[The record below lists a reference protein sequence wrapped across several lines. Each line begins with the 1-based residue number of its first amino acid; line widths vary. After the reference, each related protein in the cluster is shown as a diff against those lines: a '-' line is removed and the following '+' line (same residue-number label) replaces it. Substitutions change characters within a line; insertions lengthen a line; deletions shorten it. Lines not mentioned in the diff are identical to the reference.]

1 MTPKK
6 VMLIDGNSIANRAY
20 YGLAGRQNLT
30 AADGTPTGAVYAFLN
45 MLLSYQ
51 DKIAPDMICT
61 LFDRSEP
68 TFRHKVYKEYKGDR
82 KPMPDD
88 LALQMPLIKEL
99 LDALGVKRCELAGY
113 EADDLIGTIAKKSA
127 ARGYDVTIVSGD
139 RDLLQLID
147 DKTDVLMPLS
157 RGGFTQYEIIDT
169 EKLNEKYGIT
179 PKQVIDLKA
188 LMGDKSDGIPGIR
201 GVGEKTALRLLDEYG
216 DLDEVLDNAAGIK
229 GSLGEKLRGGREEA
243 RLSYELATI
252 DTDVPLADL
261 EQDLSDLE
269 VTQADD
275 KLLRFFLRMDFKSMI
290 DRFDLKS
297 DLEEYKEEAGQKS
310 SLFGGKITAA
320 DSGEEFINLIKSSD
334 VVVYWDED
342 FDKIISFI
350 STQGHVLHL
359 PQDQAL
365 DLFGALHDNNPVIW
379 DYKSFLRHYQRRAYA
394 KAPFDLR
401 VAAYLLDQIEGQVQP
416 DHVLGRILA
425 SDYRPH
431 PVGADN
437 EGAQL
442 SLLDA
447 ASAAAKAQIS
457 EAEESLR
464 LSRAENM
471 IKARDKQA
479 AKAKEMKLEDLLDLE
494 FSLAGVLADME
505 LRGITI
511 DRQELDTQ
519 SKNMAL
525 DISDLEKKIY
535 ALAGHEFNLNSP
547 RQLGTVLF
555 EELKLP
561 PGRKTK
567 TGQYSTAAEELEAL
581 AFSHGIV
588 PLIIEHRSLAKLK
601 STFLDGLSSAIEPD
615 GRVRTSYHQ
624 TLTSTGRLS
633 SSNPNLQNI
642 PIRTERGREIRNI
655 FVASSGNILLDAD
668 YAQIELRI
676 LAHLSQDPEL
686 LTAFQQELDVH
697 SATATSLFGVPIE
710 EVTSEQRS
718 IAKTVNFSIVY
729 GISDFGLARDLGI
742 SVPEAHEYIA
752 AYDERY
758 SQVRAWLND
767 TIKKAYEDGFV
778 ETMLGRRRYVPEL
791 KSANVNVRKFG
802 ERAAANA
809 PVQGTAADL
818 IKIAMVNIDAA
829 FKKRELDARL
839 VLQVHDELLVEAAEA
854 DAAEA
859 AEILQRLMCK
869 AMELS
874 VPLVAEVTMG
884 QSWGEMKS

>member
-1 MTPKK
+1 MIPRK
-6 VMLIDGNSIANRAY
+6 VMLIDGNSIINRAY

-30 AADGTPTGAVYAFLN
+30 ASDGTPTGAVYAFLN
-45 MLLSYQ
+45 MLLSYR
-51 DKIAPDMICT
+51 DKIEPDMICT

-68 TFRHKVYKEYKGDR
+68 TFRHEVYKEYKGDR

-88 LALQMPLIKEL
+88 LAQQIPLVKEL
-99 LDALGVKRCELAGY
+99 LDALGVKRCELTGY
-113 EADDLIGTIAKKSA
+113 EADDLIGTIAKKAA
-127 ARGYDVTIVSGD
+127 ARGHAVTIVSGD
-139 RDLLQLID
+139 KDLLQLID

-157 RGGFTQYEIIDT
+157 RGGVTQYEVINA
-169 EKLNEKYGIT
+169 EKLKEKYGIT
-179 PKQVIDLKA
+179 PQQIIDLKA

-201 GVGEKTALRLLDEYG
+201 GIGEKTALRLLAEYG
-216 DLDEVLDNAAGIK
+216 DLDRVLANASGIK
-229 GSLGEKLRGGREEA
+229 GALGDKIRGGEEEA

-252 DTDVPLADL
+252 DTDVPLVDL
-261 EQDLSDLE
+261 EQDLSDMQ
-269 VTQADD
+269 VSQADD
-275 KLLRFFLRMDFKSMI
+275 QLLRFFLRVDFKSMI
-290 DRFDLKS
+290 ERFGLEA
-297 DLEEYKEEAGQKS
+297 DLEEYNEDASRKS
-310 SLFGGKITAA
+310 SSFGGEIAVAA
-320 DSGEEFINLIKSSD
+320 SEEEFIKLAKDSD
-334 VVVYWDED
+334 VVVYWDEKLD
-342 FDKIISFI
+342 NYISFI
-350 STQGHVLHL
+350 STKGHALHL
-359 PQDQAL
+359 PKDQAL
-365 DLFGALHDNNPVIW
+365 DYFADLTGNNLIIW
-379 DYKSFLRHYQRRAYA
+379 DYKSFLRHYQRPAYA

-401 VAAYLLDQIEGQVQP
+401 IAAYLLDQIEGQVQL
-416 DHVLGRILA
+416 DHVLSRVLG

-431 PVGADN
+431 PLGAYN
-437 EGAQL
+437 EDAQL
-442 SLLDA
+442 SLLETADGDA
-447 ASAAAKAQIS
+447 KNRIS
-457 EAEESLR
+457 GAEENLR

-471 IKARDKQA
+471 ILTRDKQLA
-479 AKAKEMKLEDLLDLE
+479 SAKGTGLEDLLDLE

-505 LRGITI
+505 SQGITI
-511 DRQELDTQ
+511 DRQELDSQ
-519 SKNMAL
+519 SRNMTL
-525 DISDLEKKIY
+525 DIADLEKKIY
-535 ALAGHEFNLNSP
+535 ALVGHEFNLNSP

-567 TGQYSTAAEELEAL
+567 TGQYSTAAEELESL
-581 AFSHGIV
+581 VFSHEIV

-686 LTAFQQELDVH
+686 MAAFRQNLDVH
-697 SATATSLFGVPIE
+697 SVTATSLFNVPLE

-718 IAKTVNFSIVY
+718 VAKTVNFSIVY

-742 SVPEAHEYIA
+742 SVPQAHDYIA

-767 TIKKAYEDGFV
+767 TIKKAYEDGYV
-778 ETMLGRRRYVPEL
+778 ETMLGRRRYVTEL
-791 KSANVNVRKFG
+791 KSSNINVRKFG

-829 FKKRELDARL
+829 FKERELDARL
-839 VLQVHDELLVEAAEA
+839 VLQVHDELIVEASET
-854 DAAEA
+854 DAEA
-859 AEILQRLMCK
+859 AAIILQKLMSE

-874 VPLVAEVTMG
+874 VPLVAEVSMG
-884 QSWGEMKS
+884 HSWGEVKS